1 MGEGTLRLWGDLVLL
16 LDAFIVCSF
25 SQQFTLLV
33 KAEFPLVEIRFL
45 RRLKMELQPDF
56 APQQVP

>member
-25 SQQFTLLV
+25 SQQLSPLL
-33 KAEFPLVEIRFL
+33 KAEVPLVEVRFL
-45 RRLKMELQPDF
+45 RRLKTELQPDF
-56 APQQVP
+56 AAQQVP